1 MAKVL
6 FNNPEKNEREAIS
19 SEKKLSSIALSSL
32 SWFQALSPKIQQ
44 LVAAG
49 LTPFISEIEEI
60 RLRIKR
66 PLLFRVGAQELSIT
80 PNEQVTSVPEDGV
93 LITKE
98 DLERTVQIL
107 SQNSLYAW
115 DEEFRNGYI
124 TIPGGHR
131 IGLVGRA
138 VIDHGYLKTIKDI
151 SGINYRIGRQILGC
165 ADGVLPFLIKQDH
178 QLCHTLIISPPQCG
192 KTTLLRDIVRQLSNG
207 ISALD
212 FSGVNVGLVDERS
225 EIAGMYQGEPQFQ
238 IGARTDVLDACPK
251 AQGMMMLIR
260 SMSPQVLATDEVGKN
275 EDLEAMYQA
284 LQSGVTI
291 ITTVHGNSM
300 EEIRERPN
308 LQALLNWQFFDR
320 IIILSR
326 RKGVGTLEKV
336 LNGKTMERMK

>member
-6 FNNPEKNEREAIS
+6 FNNPEMNEGEAIN

-80 PNEQVTSVPEDGV
+80 PNEQVTSALEDGV

-165 ADGVLPFLIKQDH
+165 ADKVLPFLIKQDR

-275 EDLEAMYQA
+275 EDLEAMYQS

-300 EEIRERPN
+300 EEIKERPN